1 MSFVDKKIDE
11 LRRKKRERGEKEAD
25 NLSVASSLG
34 TDYNLLAFF
43 LLVPFLVL
51 CGVEEE
57 EEEEGTME

>member
-1 MSFVDKKIDE
+1 
-11 LRRKKRERGEKEAD
+11 
-25 NLSVASSLG
+25 LSVASSLG

-57 EEEEGTME
+57 EEEEEGTME